1 MSIHPR
7 IKTTDISQRAIPKIL
22 FIWWCNSQMKVRV
35 YSQLSVNLG
44 YVSLC
49 QLMCW
54 NRLFDGQ
61 MTFLLLLMFN
71 ELKPVHLL
79 SIWGWREYKSQ
90 WQRKT
95 KGKNKVKQKKCSSFN
110 LHQRPMHWKNKIITS
125 DFPVTAQIGP
135 KNSTLKIWDSKS
147 NLNHIFKTKDFTFT
161 DFIITPK
168 LHQHT
173 PTQPFTHRT

>member
-1 MSIHPR
+1 
-7 IKTTDISQRAIPKIL
+7 
-22 FIWWCNSQMKVRV
+22 MKVRV

-95 KGKNKVKQKKCSSFN
+95 KGKNKVKQKKCSSFT
-110 LHQRPMHWKNKIITS
+110 LHQRPLCWKTKIIKRLLHQRCFLDHFEIKLENMILSFYTKLS
-125 DFPVTAQIGP
+125 SCSFSAAVIKSSVHTVPRNYFIQ
-135 KNSTLKIWDSKS
+135 KKIWLTFS
-147 NLNHIFKTKDFTFT
+147 NLSVLIQMSVVINVIWIMFLQCILFL
-161 DFIITPK
+161 P
-168 LHQHT
+168 
-173 PTQPFTHRT
+173 